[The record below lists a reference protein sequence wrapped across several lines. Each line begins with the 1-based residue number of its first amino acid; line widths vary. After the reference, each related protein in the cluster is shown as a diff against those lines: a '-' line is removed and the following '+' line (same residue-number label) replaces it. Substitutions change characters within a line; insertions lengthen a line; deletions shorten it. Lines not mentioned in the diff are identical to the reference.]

1 MKNSLYKVTILMSLL
16 MFVLRFIPFAA
27 RTYDCCFETSAQVLS
42 TTNIESGTFLIKNQ
56 SIGKYLTYVG
66 AGSLELRDYNG
77 ADNQKWHIRH
87 FESGYVI
94 TSLNETTPTIGNHS
108 YCLYHF
114 SNYTVSSV
122 VGSNPDTDIGMCWT
136 ITQSSG
142 SFFLQCIRNP
152 NYYLTAYSSS
162 NISLSFPINS
172 GIYWNLIECSNKYI
186 LPTIGDSSF
195 CIDKYCTTGTEG
207 LKQRMNCY
215 SYAVGFYGDYSQN
228 YYSSEYSS
236 VQPGYI
242 SNRPS
247 PLSSYTTNWVLYP
260 DDINTL
266 TQQSINAWKN
276 WIIDSLNLDLKI
288 LCNDPE
294 NDSSLRVYSSS
305 LSEVMLGPWKKVAL
319 VIDPYYFL
327 YRDENSLPHF
337 RYPDYHWYVETEDG
351 YWTHKLGLEDA
362 MITDFSGSLITDPEN
377 CDRGNYS
384 VFCGYYKIKIDC
396 IPEYISPSPYENV
409 DCAGDILKCSQSLGL
424 ISHGLLN
431 QPTTFSAKIDY
442 CDEDGL
448 YDIQNTTVVNSFL
461 WKADVDWFEFM
472 VDVSG
477 IYDIYSSGSNAC
489 DLYGALYCNNV
500 CLAVDDDSYYGD
512 HFKITAYLD
521 ANTLYSLR
529 VSGYSESEDACEY
542 YINFY

>member
-1 MKNSLYKVTILMSLL
+1 MKSCFKKRILLSFLI
-16 MFVLRFIPFAA
+16 MFVFHFVPFAA
-27 RTYDCCFETSAQVLS
+27 FAFDFHFESSDRTVSDTSL
-42 TTNIESGTFLIKNQ
+42 ESGTFLIKNQ

-77 ADNQKWHIRH
+77 TDSQKWHIRH

-94 TSLNETTPTIGNHS
+94 ASLNEATPTIGNQF

-114 SNYTVSSV
+114 SNYTVSGAI
-122 VGSNPDTDIGMCWT
+122 GSNPDTDIGMCWT

-186 LPTIGDSSF
+186 LPPIGDSSF
-195 CIDKYCTTGTEG
+195 SIDKYCTTGTEG

-242 SNRPS
+242 SNRSFPMDQ
-247 PLSSYTTNWVLYP
+247 YTTNWAYYP
-260 DDINTL
+260 YANSLSQQAIN
-266 TQQSINAWKN
+266 N
-276 WIIDSLNLDLKI
+276 WENWLIDSLNSDLKI
-288 LCNDPE
+288 LCNDSE
-294 NDSSLRVYSSS
+294 NDYSRRVYSSS
-305 LSEVMLGPWKKVAL
+305 LSEVMMGPWKKVAL
-319 VIDPYYFL
+319 VIDPYYFK
-327 YRDENSLPHF
+327 YYDEDNTICK

-362 MITDFSGSLITDPEN
+362 MITDFSDSLITDPEN
-377 CDRGNYS
+377 CNRGNYS

-396 IPEYISPSPYENV
+396 IPEYISHSPYENV
-409 DCAGDILKCSQSLGL
+409 DCAGDILKGSQSLGL
-424 ISHGLLN
+424 ISQGLLN

-448 YDIQNTTVVNSFL
+448 YNVQNTAVVNSFS

-477 IYDIYSSGSNAC
+477 TYDIYSSGSNSC
-489 DLYGALYCNNV
+489 DLYGALYCQNI

-512 HFKITAYLD
+512 HFKITAYLN

-529 VSGYSESEDACEY
+529 VSGYSESEGACEY